1 MKNDVDKCFKRWQ
14 KNVDD
19 ERKSTLKRKQEVWE
33 TIEKVV
39 KILVDTDPGIKKVIL
54 FGSIVENED
63 RFNLNSDIDIA
74 VTCSKDKYYI
84 LVSRMLDVP
93 DIKVDLLDLEKTGGF
108 LRERIIEKGVILYE
122 R

>member
-84 LVSRMLDVP
+84 LVSRMMDVP

>member
-14 KNVDD
+14 KNIDD
-19 ERKSTLKRKQEVWE
+19 ERNSILKRKQAVWE

-39 KILVDTDPGIKKVIL
+39 KILVDTDPGIKKIIL

-93 DIKVDLLDLEKTGGF
+93 DIKVDLLDLEKTEGF
-108 LRERIIEKGVILYE
+108 LRERIIEKGVFLYE